1 MRLPLAG
8 KGHASTLDHILI
20 VLQTSLEST
29 PRGPQRHVDRSMAL
43 ESLSSSA
50 SELMSGPKLASLKQ
64 RTRSHR
70 SFRSRDTISGHIRDH
85 DEAHGGWR
93 RT

>member
-1 MRLPLAG
+1 MRLIFAG
-8 KGHASTLDHILI
+8 KGRALTLDHIFI
-20 VLQTSLEST
+20 VFQTSLEST
-29 PRGPQRHVDRSMAL
+29 PRGRQRHVDRSMAL

-50 SELMSGPKLASLKQ
+50 IEPISGPKVASLKQ

-70 SFRSRDTISGHIRDH
+70 SFRSRDSISGHIKDH
-85 DEAHGGWR
+85 EEAHGGWR